1 MNAMGRMRVLGV
13 LLLLC
18 AGFAAA
24 QNSKNEKN
32 ETHLRT
38 VSGVVMDKSE
48 NPLPG
53 SVVFLKNLRTN
64 AVSSRFADKDGN
76 YKFTGLD
83 PNVDYEVHAELE
95 NEKSASRTMSSL
107 DSRKEMTLNLKI
119 DKKKS

>member
-1 MNAMGRMRVLGV
+1 MSVSRKLGILC
-13 LLLLC
+13 LLLIFC
-18 AGFAAA
+18 TGFAAA
-24 QNSKNEKN
+24 QNAKN

-64 AVSSRFADKDGN
+64 AVSSRFADHDGN
-76 YKFTGLD
+76 YKFSGLD
-83 PNVDYEVHAELE
+83 PNVDYEVHAELDDQ
-95 NEKSASRTMSSL
+95 KSASRTMSSL

-119 DKKKS
+119 DKKKT

>member
-1 MNAMGRMRVLGV
+1 MKNLRKAGA
-13 LLLLC
+13 LC
-18 AGFAAA
+18 LVMFLIATIAFA
-24 QNSKNEKN
+24 QGGKK
-32 ETHLRT
+32 ETQLRT

-53 SVVFLKNLRTN
+53 SVVFLKNMRTN

-76 YKFTGLD
+76 YRFSGLD
-83 PNVDYEVHAELE
+83 PNVDYEVHAELDGA
-95 NEKSASRTMSSL
+95 KSPSKTMSSL